1 MKNVILFC
9 IVVLGCTAENTV
21 PTAPPAGPSTSFDPA
36 TSTLLKMGTLAGI
49 GGHSASGKA
58 SLYDSGGKKFVF
70 LDPFMSQNGPDLK
83 VYLSKDVSASSY
95 IRLGGL
101 KSTDGSQ
108 SYEVPGMPDIGQYT
122 YVHIWCEKFS
132 VEFARAE
139 LN

>member
-1 MKNVILFC
+1 MRKVILFC
-9 IVVLGCTAENTV
+9 VVLLGCTAENTV
-21 PTAPPAGPSTSFDPA
+21 PTAPVMPSSFDPA
-36 TSTLLKMGTLAGI
+36 TSTLLKMGTLTGI
-49 GGHSASGKA
+49 GGHSATGTA
-58 SLYDSGGKKFVF
+58 SLYDSDGKKFVL